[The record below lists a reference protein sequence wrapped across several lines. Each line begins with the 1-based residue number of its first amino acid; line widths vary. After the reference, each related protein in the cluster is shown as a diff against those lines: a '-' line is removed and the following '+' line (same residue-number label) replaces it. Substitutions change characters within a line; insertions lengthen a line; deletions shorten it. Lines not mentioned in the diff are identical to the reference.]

1 MFEFLDHYPYLL
13 PIFIFLGRIFDVS
26 LGTLRIIFV
35 SKGKR
40 GVAPVIGFFE
50 VFIWIVIISQIL
62 SRANDLVAYL
72 SYAGGYATGTY
83 VGMLIESKLAF
94 GVLLYRVF
102 TKENGNTLVQK
113 LSENGFGATLVHG
126 EGSIGKVDVIE
137 IVVARQLMKKIESVI
152 NDFDDHAFYVTEDV
166 RTAQNGIFPKT
177 ASIFQR
183 WRPGK

>member
-1 MFEFLDHYPYLL
+1 MFSFLDQYPYLL
-13 PIFIFLGRIFDVS
+13 PFFIFLGRIFDVT

-40 GVAPVIGFFE
+40 GIAPVIGFFE

-62 SRANDLVAYL
+62 ARANDLIAYL

-94 GVLLYRVF
+94 GVLLYRVY
-102 TKENGNTLVQK
+102 TQENGSTLVKK
-113 LSENGFGATLVHG
+113 LNENGFGATLVHG

-137 IVVARQLMKKIESVI
+137 IVLDRNQIKNVENVI
-152 NDFDDHAFYVTEDV
+152 NSFDKDAFYVTEDV
-166 RTAQNGIFPKT
+166 RNTQNGIFPKT
-177 ASIFQR
+177 ASIFKR

>member
-1 MFEFLDHYPYLL
+1 MFDFLDHYPYLL
-13 PIFIFLGRIFDVS
+13 PVFIFFGRICDVT

-35 SKGKR
+35 SKGKK
-40 GVAPVIGFFE
+40 GIAPFIGFFE

-83 VGMLIESKLAF
+83 VGILIESKLAF
-94 GVLLYRVF
+94 GVLLYRVY
-102 TKENGNTLVQK
+102 TREDGGNLVRM
-113 LSENGFGATLVHG
+113 LNENGFGATIVHG
-126 EGSIGKVDVIE
+126 EGSVGRVDVVE
-137 IVVARQLMKKIESVI
+137 TVVARQLMKKIEALIKS
-152 NDFDDHAFYVTEDV
+152 FDENAFYVTEDV